1 MCIFESRKKKKND
14 FTLEYR
20 AIFWRTLKKKQR
32 VFSHEYVPTGNKK
45 KCSYF
50 IFVDS
55 LGWFFSLI
63 LLFIALF
70 DLGLNFYARS

>member
-1 MCIFESRKKKKND
+1 MCIFESRKKKKEW
-14 FTLEYR
+14 FHLRIQSHILEN
-20 AIFWRTLKKKQR
+20 TEKKQR

-70 DLGLNFYARS
+70 DLGLIFYARS